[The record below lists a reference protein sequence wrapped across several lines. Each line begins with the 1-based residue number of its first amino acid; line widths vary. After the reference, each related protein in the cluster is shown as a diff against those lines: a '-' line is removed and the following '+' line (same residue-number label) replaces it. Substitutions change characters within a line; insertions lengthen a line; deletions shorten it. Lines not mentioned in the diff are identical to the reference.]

1 MVEFGNSNS
10 IKALDGSSYEATPK
24 ERLSL
29 TSLSFLYRSS
39 MTETCHYLLVFITS
53 QLTVTTKAFSTT
65 GSSLENSATI
75 TVISF
80 PIGPDVRKR
89 SRVLV
94 GLELKVKEKSYIF
107 THQITNL
114 IAPCTVKTRDI
125 NGSSYHQNSLILSNL

>member
-10 IKALDGSSYEATPK
+10 IKALADSSYEATPK

-29 TSLSFLYRSS
+29 TGFSFLYRSS
-39 MTETCHYLLVFITS
+39 MTESCHYLFVFIMS
-53 QLTVTTKAFSTT
+53 ELTVTTKAFSTT

-94 GLELKVKEKSYIF
+94 GLDLEVMEKVLHFY
-107 THQITNL
+107 TPDH
-114 IAPCTVKTRDI
+114 
-125 NGSSYHQNSLILSNL
+125 